1 MKITVTDDSN
11 QVLFEKESTD
21 PRAVAKVTAALHTP
35 EERRALAME
44 QVAAIKARRTPEQV
58 AEAERIAALT
68 PEDRAVEYA
77 RQEKAPLETQL
88 AESTVNVQTLQAAVA
103 RKAAPVGKVEP

>member
-1 MKITVTDDSN
+1 MKITVTDDIN
-11 QVLFEKESTD
+11 QVLFENETTD

-68 PEDRAVEYA
+68 PEDRVVESA
-77 RQEKAPLETQL
+77 TQQKAWLEAQL
-88 AESTVNVQTLQAAVA
+88 ASAVGKVQAAVA
-103 RKAAPVGKVEP
+103 LRAAPIKTVIP